1 MFHRGR
7 VIRPL
12 LNSLYMKF
20 SDRNDW
26 TIRLTDTSYFEQDKM
41 LFYNLLP
48 NSKLRGQIEKANDFT
63 KRRLSG
69 KMIFELLSVV
79 GPERII
85 ENRLMTKGP
94 HTPVLNSGSDEEKG
108 PNPSDKGS
116 ESGEESSLVLNSG
129 SDEEKGPD
137 LSDKGSESKEE
148 SSLVLSSGSDEEK
161 DPDPSDKGSESKEES
176 SPVLNSDS
184 DDRKSTD
191 TEKDDTP
198 EIFNDPKDPKKK
210 EENSNSQE

>member
-94 HTPVLNSGSDEEKG
+94 HTPV
-108 PNPSDKGS
+108 
-116 ESGEESSLVLNSG
+116 
-129 SDEEKGPD
+129 
-137 LSDKGSESKEE
+137 
-148 SSLVLSSGSDEEK
+148 SGSDEEK